1 MPNIRELEDLIID
14 AIYLDVL
21 RGKLDQ
27 SKELFEVEYTMGRDL
42 EPGKLENILVAL
54 QNWYVASRNVL
65 LPLTSLS
72 YRAAT
77 TSSVLVTLDSK
88 IETIAAQTAAK
99 RASQEEHDA
108 ALQAVLKEVTD
119 RKDKGG
125 HRKGTIDRDSMLMD
139 VDDILEQAKGKNRK
153 SVTTSFLQSFWLIR
167 GRFFKHDRASQ
178 EAAPKQQRKR
188 NKF

>member
-1 MPNIRELEDLIID
+1 MSRS
-14 AIYLDVL
+14 ACHHA
-21 RGKLDQ
+21 
-27 SKELFEVEYTMGRDL
+27 VE
-42 EPGKLENILVAL
+42 E
-54 QNWYVASRNVL
+54 SC
-65 LPLTSLS
+65 SH
-72 YRAAT
+72 RAAT

-88 IETIAAQTAAK
+88 IESISAQTAAK

-153 SVTTSFLQSFWLIR
+153 SVTFLCLLFLTF
-167 GRFFKHDRASQ
+167 G
-178 EAAPKQQRKR
+178 
-188 NKF
+188 